1 MSANKDNNMKIS
13 NRVSLVKCTNYSK
26 EEVSNAIDKTFSF
39 FGGIETIVKKG
50 SKVLLKPNFLKESEP
65 EDCIITHPT
74 LIEAVAERVLK
85 AGATPIIGD
94 SPAFG
99 SIEKITRR
107 VGLHIFAERL
117 GIDII
122 ELDKPRKVSIDC
134 GGRKFSLTVSSR
146 ALDVDAIINLPKLKA
161 HVQVLFTA
169 GVKNLYGCVSGK
181 QKAWRHFKSKND
193 LEWYAD
199 MLIANYQLVKPSF
212 TIVDGIM
219 AMEKKGPTGG
229 LPKDVSLVVGG
240 IDVIAIDRVVA
251 EILSIS
257 PETVPI
263 LRAAKRMGIGE
274 QDLSKIEI
282 AGECLSSVKVKDFIL
297 PELLPIGFDFIR
309 VIKSLIRH
317 LWLKTIGMTE
327 PQT

>member
-1 MSANKDNNMKIS
+1 MTNSNK
-13 NRVSLVKCTNYSK
+13 VSLVKCTNYSK
-26 EEVSNAIDKTFSF
+26 EDIRNAVNKTFSF

-65 EDCIITHPT
+65 EDCVITHPV
-74 LIEAVAERVLK
+74 IVEAVAEMVLK
-85 AGATPIIGD
+85 AGAMPVIGD
-94 SPAFG
+94 SPGFG
-99 SIEKITRR
+99 SVRKIARRAGLDKVAEK
-107 VGLHIFAERL
+107 L

-122 ELDKPRKVSIDC
+122 ELDKSKKVSISL
-134 GGRKFSLTVSSR
+134 GGKRFSMTVSSQ

-161 HVQVLFTA
+161 HVQMLFTA

-181 QKAWRHFKSKND
+181 QKAWRHFKAKND

-212 TIVDGIM
+212 TIVDSVV
-219 AMEKKGPTGG
+219 AMEKTGPSGG
-229 LPKDVSLVVGG
+229 LPKNVSLVIGG
-240 IDVIAIDRVVA
+240 IDVIAVDRVVA
-251 EILSIS
+251 ELLSVR
-257 PETVPI
+257 PEDVPI
-263 LRAAKRMGIGE
+263 LRAAKRLGIGE

-282 AGECLSSVKVKDFIL
+282 AGENLSTVKVHDFIL
-297 PELLPIGFDFIR
+297 PKLSPIGFDFIR

-317 LWLKTIGMTE
+317 LWLKTVGKAE